1 MIGKYSD
8 EMTFDYIMNRMLESV
23 PDTVDKREG
32 SIIYDALAPAAAEL
46 VKCYMELDVVM
57 DETFVDTASL
67 QYLMLRCKERGVAI
81 QGETAAVIEGVF
93 TPSSVELTAG
103 LRFNCDEVNYTITE
117 KISAGHYKLEAETLG
132 TVGNKYTGLL
142 LPIQTVN
149 GLDTAQIAAVLIPA
163 EDGDTTDT
171 LREKY
176 YASIDGEA
184 FGGNVADYRE
194 KVNAITGVGGVK
206 VYPVWNG
213 GGTVKLTIIASD
225 YTAPSSEL
233 ISKVQTAIDPEGNQG
248 EGLGLAP
255 IGHTVTVAGA
265 RCADIAIT
273 TNITFATGWAWS
285 SAQSQVESAVKMYF
299 AELAKV
305 WADSATTVVRISQI
319 ETHLLALDCVV
330 DVEDTT
336 VNGSV
341 KNIELAADDVRK
353 KLQDYLPPILLKT
366 YEFPLLCETEQPEID
381 RLHDAAD
388 AVLDAQ
394 FLSTAGEY
402 AIQRYEKIFGVVP
415 QDTDTLDER
424 RFKVLT
430 RINTQLPF
438 SVRRLRQQL
447 ATLCG
452 EDGYK
457 LELDG
462 DRYTLTV
469 KVALTAKRNQQA
481 VEELLAD
488 IVPANMI
495 CTTSLLYN
503 QHADLTRFTH
513 AQLALL
519 THFEIREEVLPDG
532 E

>member
-1 MIGKYSD
+1 MIGRYSD

-46 VKCYMELDVVM
+46 VKCYTELDVVM

-93 TPSSVELTAG
+93 TPSSVELTSG
-103 LRFNCDEVNYTITE
+103 LRFNCDEVNYVVTE

-149 GLDTAQIAAVLIPA
+149 GLETAQIAAVLIPA

-225 YTAPSSEL
+225 FTAPSTEL
-233 ISKVQTAIDPEGNQG
+233 ISKVQTAIDPEQNHG

-255 IGHTVTVAGA
+255 IGHTVTVTGA
-265 RCADIAIT
+265 KYADLTIT
-273 TNITFATGWAWS
+273 ANVTFAAGWNWENGKS
-285 SAQSQVESAVKMYF
+285 QLVSAANAYLD
-299 AELAKV
+299 ELCKA
-305 WADSATTVVRISQI
+305 WADSETTVVRISQI
-319 ETHLLALDCVV
+319 ETHLLTADCVV
-330 DVEDTT
+330 DVDGTT
-336 VNGSV
+336 VNGDT
-341 KNIELAADDVRK
+341 KNIELAADEIPR
-353 KLQDYLPPILLKT
+353 LKT
-366 YEFPLLCETEQPEID
+366 IGGAP
-381 RLHDAAD
+381 
-388 AVLDAQ
+388 
-394 FLSTAGEY
+394 
-402 AIQRYEKIFGVVP
+402 
-415 QDTDTLDER
+415 
-424 RFKVLT
+424 
-430 RINTQLPF
+430 
-438 SVRRLRQQL
+438 
-447 ATLCG
+447 
-452 EDGYK
+452 
-457 LELDG
+457 
-462 DRYTLTV
+462 
-469 KVALTAKRNQQA
+469 
-481 VEELLAD
+481 
-488 IVPANMI
+488 
-495 CTTSLLYN
+495 
-503 QHADLTRFTH
+503 
-513 AQLALL
+513 
-519 THFEIREEVLPDG
+519 
-532 E
+532 

>member
-1 MIGKYSD
+1 MIGRCSD

-93 TPSSVELTAG
+93 TPSNIELSAG

-117 KISAGHYKLEAETLG
+117 KISAGRYKLEAETLG

-149 GLDTAQIAAVLIPA
+149 GLETAQIAAVLIPA

-225 YTAPSSEL
+225 FTAPSTEL
-233 ISKVQTAIDPEGNQG
+233 ISKVQTAIDPEQNHG

-255 IGHTVTVAGA
+255 IGHTVTVTGA
-265 RCADIAIT
+265 KYADLTIT
-273 TNITFATGWAWS
+273 ANVTFAAGWNWDNGKS
-285 SAQSQVESAVKMYF
+285 QLVSAANAYLD
-299 AELAKV
+299 ELCKA
-305 WADSATTVVRISQI
+305 WADSETTVVRISQI
-319 ETHLLALDCVV
+319 ETHLLTADCIV
-330 DVEDTT
+330 DIDGTT
-336 VNGSV
+336 VNGST
-341 KNIELAADDVRK
+341 KNIELAADEIPR
-353 KLQDYLPPILLKT
+353 LKT
-366 YEFPLLCETEQPEID
+366 IGG
-381 RLHDAAD
+381 A
-388 AVLDAQ
+388 
-394 FLSTAGEY
+394 
-402 AIQRYEKIFGVVP
+402 
-415 QDTDTLDER
+415 
-424 RFKVLT
+424 
-430 RINTQLPF
+430 
-438 SVRRLRQQL
+438 
-447 ATLCG
+447 
-452 EDGYK
+452 
-457 LELDG
+457 
-462 DRYTLTV
+462 
-469 KVALTAKRNQQA
+469 
-481 VEELLAD
+481 
-488 IVPANMI
+488 
-495 CTTSLLYN
+495 
-503 QHADLTRFTH
+503 
-513 AQLALL
+513 
-519 THFEIREEVLPDG
+519 
-532 E
+532 

>member
-1 MIGKYSD
+1 MIGRYSD

-103 LRFNCDEVNYTITE
+103 LRFNCDEVNYVVTE

-194 KVNAITGVGGVK
+194 KVNAITGVGGTK

-225 YTAPSSEL
+225 YTAPSTEL
-233 ISKVQTAIDPEGNQG
+233 ISKVQTAIDPEQNHG
-248 EGLGLAP
+248 EGLGFGSNRTHCNRHRREVCRYCYRNQYHLCDRL
-255 IGHTVTVAGA
+255 GVVERTVAGGERGQDVLCRA
-265 RCADIAIT
+265 CEDLGGQCNDRCP
-273 TNITFATGWAWS
+273 
-285 SAQSQVESAVKMYF
+285 Y
-299 AELAKV
+299 
-305 WADSATTVVRISQI
+305 
-319 ETHLLALDCVV
+319 
-330 DVEDTT
+330 
-336 VNGSV
+336 
-341 KNIELAADDVRK
+341 
-353 KLQDYLPPILLKT
+353 
-366 YEFPLLCETEQPEID
+366 
-381 RLHDAAD
+381 
-388 AVLDAQ
+388 
-394 FLSTAGEY
+394 
-402 AIQRYEKIFGVVP
+402 
-415 QDTDTLDER
+415 
-424 RFKVLT
+424 
-430 RINTQLPF
+430 
-438 SVRRLRQQL
+438 
-447 ATLCG
+447 
-452 EDGYK
+452 
-457 LELDG
+457 
-462 DRYTLTV
+462 
-469 KVALTAKRNQQA
+469 
-481 VEELLAD
+481 LAD
-488 IVPANMI
+488 
-495 CTTSLLYN
+495 
-503 QHADLTRFTH
+503 
-513 AQLALL
+513 
-519 THFEIREEVLPDG
+519 
-532 E
+532 

>member
-149 GLDTAQIAAVLIPA
+149 GLETAQIAAVLIPA

-194 KVNAITGVGGVK
+194 KVNAITGVGGTK

-225 YTAPSSEL
+225 YTAPSTEL
-233 ISKVQTAIDPEGNQG
+233 ISKVQTAIDPEQNHG
-248 EGLGLAP
+248 EGMGLAP
-255 IGHTVTVAGA
+255 IGHTVTVTGA
-265 RCADIAIT
+265 KYADLTIT
-273 TNITFATGWAWS
+273 ANVTFAAGWNWENGKS
-285 SAQSQVESAVKMYF
+285 QLVSAANAYLD
-299 AELAKV
+299 ELCKA
-305 WADSATTVVRISQI
+305 WADSETTVVRISQI
-319 ETHLLALDCVV
+319 ETHLLTADCVV
-330 DVEDTT
+330 DVDGTT
-336 VNGSV
+336 VNGDTR
-341 KNIELAADDVRK
+341 NIELAAD
-353 KLQDYLPPILLKT
+353 
-366 YEFPLLCETEQPEID
+366 EIP
-381 RLHDAAD
+381 R
-388 AVLDAQ
+388 
-394 FLSTAGEY
+394 LSTIGGA
-402 AIQRYEKIFGVVP
+402 
-415 QDTDTLDER
+415 
-424 RFKVLT
+424 
-430 RINTQLPF
+430 
-438 SVRRLRQQL
+438 S
-447 ATLCG
+447 
-452 EDGYK
+452 
-457 LELDG
+457 
-462 DRYTLTV
+462 
-469 KVALTAKRNQQA
+469 
-481 VEELLAD
+481 
-488 IVPANMI
+488 
-495 CTTSLLYN
+495 
-503 QHADLTRFTH
+503 
-513 AQLALL
+513 
-519 THFEIREEVLPDG
+519 
-532 E
+532 

>member
-1 MIGKYSD
+1 MIGRYSD

-46 VKCYMELDVVM
+46 VKCYTELDVVM

-149 GLDTAQIAAVLIPA
+149 GLETAQIAAVLIPA

-206 VYPVWNG
+206 VYPAWNG

-225 YTAPSSEL
+225 FTAPSTEL
-233 ISKVQTAIDPEGNQG
+233 ISKVQTAIDPEQNHG
-248 EGLGLAP
+248 EGMGLAP
-255 IGHTVTVAGA
+255 IGHTVTVTGA
-265 RCADIAIT
+265 KYADLTIT
-273 TNITFATGWAWS
+273 ANVTFAAGWNWENGKS
-285 SAQSQVESAVKMYF
+285 QLVSAANAYLD
-299 AELAKV
+299 ELCKA
-305 WADSATTVVRISQI
+305 WADSETTVVRISQI
-319 ETHLLALDCVV
+319 ETHLLTADCVV
-330 DVEDTT
+330 DVDGTT
-336 VNGSV
+336 VNGDI
-341 KNIELAADDVRK
+341 KNIELAAD
-353 KLQDYLPPILLKT
+353 
-366 YEFPLLCETEQPEID
+366 EIP
-381 RLHDAAD
+381 R
-388 AVLDAQ
+388 
-394 FLSTAGEY
+394 LSTIGGA
-402 AIQRYEKIFGVVP
+402 
-415 QDTDTLDER
+415 
-424 RFKVLT
+424 
-430 RINTQLPF
+430 
-438 SVRRLRQQL
+438 S
-447 ATLCG
+447 
-452 EDGYK
+452 
-457 LELDG
+457 
-462 DRYTLTV
+462 
-469 KVALTAKRNQQA
+469 
-481 VEELLAD
+481 
-488 IVPANMI
+488 
-495 CTTSLLYN
+495 
-503 QHADLTRFTH
+503 
-513 AQLALL
+513 
-519 THFEIREEVLPDG
+519 
-532 E
+532 

>member
-1 MIGKYSD
+1 MIGRYSD

-67 QYLMLRCKERGVAI
+67 QYLMLRCKERGVTI

-149 GLDTAQIAAVLIPA
+149 GLDTASIAAVLIPA

-194 KVNAITGVGGVK
+194 KVNAITSVGGVK

-225 YTAPSSEL
+225 FTAPSSEL
-233 ISKVQTAIDPEGNQG
+233 ISKVQSAIDPEQNHG

-255 IGHTVTVAGA
+255 IGHTVTVTGA
-265 RCADIAIT
+265 KYADLTIT
-273 TNITFATGWAWS
+273 ANVTFAAGWNWDNGKS
-285 SAQSQVESAVKMYF
+285 QLVSAANAYLN
-299 AELAKV
+299 ELCKA
-305 WADSATTVVRISQI
+305 WADSETTVVRISQI
-319 ETHLLALDCVV
+319 ETHLLTADCVV
-330 DVEDTT
+330 DVDGTT
-336 VNGSV
+336 VNGDI
-341 KNIELAADDVRK
+341 KNIELAAD
-353 KLQDYLPPILLKT
+353 
-366 YEFPLLCETEQPEID
+366 EIP
-381 RLHDAAD
+381 R
-388 AVLDAQ
+388 
-394 FLSTAGEY
+394 LSTIGGA
-402 AIQRYEKIFGVVP
+402 
-415 QDTDTLDER
+415 
-424 RFKVLT
+424 
-430 RINTQLPF
+430 
-438 SVRRLRQQL
+438 S
-447 ATLCG
+447 
-452 EDGYK
+452 
-457 LELDG
+457 
-462 DRYTLTV
+462 
-469 KVALTAKRNQQA
+469 
-481 VEELLAD
+481 
-488 IVPANMI
+488 
-495 CTTSLLYN
+495 
-503 QHADLTRFTH
+503 
-513 AQLALL
+513 
-519 THFEIREEVLPDG
+519 
-532 E
+532 

>member
-93 TPSSVELTAG
+93 TPSNIELSAG

-149 GLDTAQIAAVLIPA
+149 GLETAQIAAVLIPA

-225 YTAPSSEL
+225 FTAPSTEL
-233 ISKVQTAIDPEGNQG
+233 ISKVQTAIDPEQNHG
-248 EGLGLAP
+248 EGMGLAP
-255 IGHTVTVAGA
+255 IGHTVTVTGA
-265 RCADIAIT
+265 KYADLTIT
-273 TNITFATGWAWS
+273 ANVTFAAGWNWENGKS
-285 SAQSQVESAVKMYF
+285 QLVSAANAYLD
-299 AELAKV
+299 ELCKA
-305 WADSATTVVRISQI
+305 WADSETTVVRISQI
-319 ETHLLALDCVV
+319 ETHLLTADCVV
-330 DVEDTT
+330 DVDGTT
-336 VNGSV
+336 VNGDT
-341 KNIELAADDVRK
+341 KNIELAAD
-353 KLQDYLPPILLKT
+353 
-366 YEFPLLCETEQPEID
+366 EIP
-381 RLHDAAD
+381 R
-388 AVLDAQ
+388 
-394 FLSTAGEY
+394 LSTIGGA
-402 AIQRYEKIFGVVP
+402 
-415 QDTDTLDER
+415 
-424 RFKVLT
+424 
-430 RINTQLPF
+430 
-438 SVRRLRQQL
+438 S
-447 ATLCG
+447 
-452 EDGYK
+452 
-457 LELDG
+457 
-462 DRYTLTV
+462 
-469 KVALTAKRNQQA
+469 
-481 VEELLAD
+481 
-488 IVPANMI
+488 
-495 CTTSLLYN
+495 
-503 QHADLTRFTH
+503 
-513 AQLALL
+513 
-519 THFEIREEVLPDG
+519 
-532 E
+532 

>member
-1 MIGKYSD
+1 MIGRYSD

-149 GLDTAQIAAVLIPA
+149 GLETAQIAAVLIPA

-213 GGTVKLTIIASD
+213 GGTVKLTVIASD

-233 ISKVQTAIDPEGNQG
+233 ISKVQTAIDPEQNHG
-248 EGLGLAP
+248 EGMGLAP
-255 IGHTVTVAGA
+255 IGHTVTVTGA
-265 RCADIAIT
+265 KYADLTIT
-273 TNITFATGWAWS
+273 ANVTFAAGWNWENGKS
-285 SAQSQVESAVKMYF
+285 QLVSAANAYLD
-299 AELAKV
+299 ELCKA
-305 WADSATTVVRISQI
+305 WADSETTVVRISQI
-319 ETHLLALDCVV
+319 ETHLLTADCVV
-330 DVEDTT
+330 DVDGTT
-336 VNGSV
+336 VNGDT
-341 KNIELAADDVRK
+341 KNIELAAD
-353 KLQDYLPPILLKT
+353 
-366 YEFPLLCETEQPEID
+366 EIP
-381 RLHDAAD
+381 R
-388 AVLDAQ
+388 
-394 FLSTAGEY
+394 LSTIGGA
-402 AIQRYEKIFGVVP
+402 
-415 QDTDTLDER
+415 
-424 RFKVLT
+424 
-430 RINTQLPF
+430 
-438 SVRRLRQQL
+438 S
-447 ATLCG
+447 
-452 EDGYK
+452 
-457 LELDG
+457 
-462 DRYTLTV
+462 
-469 KVALTAKRNQQA
+469 
-481 VEELLAD
+481 
-488 IVPANMI
+488 
-495 CTTSLLYN
+495 
-503 QHADLTRFTH
+503 
-513 AQLALL
+513 
-519 THFEIREEVLPDG
+519 
-532 E
+532 

>member
-46 VKCYMELDVVM
+46 AKTYMELDVVM

-149 GLDTAQIAAVLIPA
+149 GLETAQIAAVLIPA

-213 GGTVKLTIIASD
+213 GGTVKLTVIASD

-233 ISKVQTAIDPEGNQG
+233 ISKVQTAIDPEQNHG
-248 EGLGLAP
+248 EGMGLAP
-255 IGHTVTVAGA
+255 IGHTVTVTGA
-265 RCADIAIT
+265 KYADLTIT
-273 TNITFATGWAWS
+273 ANVTFAAGWNWENGKS
-285 SAQSQVESAVKMYF
+285 QLVSAANAYLD
-299 AELAKV
+299 ELCKA
-305 WADSATTVVRISQI
+305 WADSETTVVRISQI
-319 ETHLLALDCVV
+319 ETHLLTADCVV
-330 DVEDTT
+330 DVDGTT
-336 VNGSV
+336 VNGDT
-341 KNIELAADDVRK
+341 KNIELAAD
-353 KLQDYLPPILLKT
+353 
-366 YEFPLLCETEQPEID
+366 EIP
-381 RLHDAAD
+381 R
-388 AVLDAQ
+388 
-394 FLSTAGEY
+394 LSTIGGA
-402 AIQRYEKIFGVVP
+402 
-415 QDTDTLDER
+415 
-424 RFKVLT
+424 
-430 RINTQLPF
+430 
-438 SVRRLRQQL
+438 S
-447 ATLCG
+447 
-452 EDGYK
+452 
-457 LELDG
+457 
-462 DRYTLTV
+462 
-469 KVALTAKRNQQA
+469 
-481 VEELLAD
+481 
-488 IVPANMI
+488 
-495 CTTSLLYN
+495 
-503 QHADLTRFTH
+503 
-513 AQLALL
+513 
-519 THFEIREEVLPDG
+519 
-532 E
+532 

>member
-1 MIGKYSD
+1 MIGRYSD

-32 SIIYDALAPAAAEL
+32 SIIYDALSPAAAEL

-149 GLDTAQIAAVLIPA
+149 GLETAQIAAVLIPA

-194 KVNAITGVGGVK
+194 KVNAITGVGGTK

-225 YTAPSSEL
+225 YTAPSTEL
-233 ISKVQTAIDPEGNQG
+233 ISKVQTAIDPEQNHG
-248 EGLGLAP
+248 EGMGLAP
-255 IGHTVTVAGA
+255 IGHTVTVTGA
-265 RCADIAIT
+265 KYADLTIT
-273 TNITFATGWAWS
+273 ANVTFAAGWNWENGKS
-285 SAQSQVESAVKMYF
+285 QLVSAANAYLD
-299 AELAKV
+299 ELCKA
-305 WADSATTVVRISQI
+305 WADSETTVVRISQI
-319 ETHLLALDCVV
+319 ETHLLTADCVV
-330 DVEDTT
+330 DVDGTT
-336 VNGSV
+336 VNGDT
-341 KNIELAADDVRK
+341 KNIELAAD
-353 KLQDYLPPILLKT
+353 
-366 YEFPLLCETEQPEID
+366 EIP
-381 RLHDAAD
+381 R
-388 AVLDAQ
+388 
-394 FLSTAGEY
+394 LSTIGGA
-402 AIQRYEKIFGVVP
+402 
-415 QDTDTLDER
+415 
-424 RFKVLT
+424 
-430 RINTQLPF
+430 
-438 SVRRLRQQL
+438 S
-447 ATLCG
+447 
-452 EDGYK
+452 
-457 LELDG
+457 
-462 DRYTLTV
+462 
-469 KVALTAKRNQQA
+469 
-481 VEELLAD
+481 
-488 IVPANMI
+488 
-495 CTTSLLYN
+495 
-503 QHADLTRFTH
+503 
-513 AQLALL
+513 
-519 THFEIREEVLPDG
+519 
-532 E
+532 

>member
-103 LRFNCDEVNYTITE
+103 LRFNCDEVNYVVTE

-184 FGGNVADYRE
+184 FGGNVADY
-194 KVNAITGVGGVK
+194 KDKTNAITGVGGVK

-213 GGTVKLTIIASD
+213 GGTVKLTIIASEQRTD
-225 YTAPSSEL
+225 F
-233 ISKVQTAIDPEGNQG
+233 QG
-248 EGLGLAP
+248 ADRHRPRAESRRGS
-255 IGHTVTVAGA
+255 GA
-265 RCADIAIT
+265 RADRA
-273 TNITFATGWAWS
+273 
-285 SAQSQVESAVKMYF
+285 Y
-299 AELAKV
+299 
-305 WADSATTVVRISQI
+305 R
-319 ETHLLALDCVV
+319 
-330 DVEDTT
+330 
-336 VNGSV
+336 
-341 KNIELAADDVRK
+341 
-353 KLQDYLPPILLKT
+353 
-366 YEFPLLCETEQPEID
+366 D
-381 RLHDAAD
+381 RH
-388 AVLDAQ
+388 
-394 FLSTAGEY
+394 
-402 AIQRYEKIFGVVP
+402 
-415 QDTDTLDER
+415 R
-424 RFKVLT
+424 RE
-430 RINTQLPF
+430 
-438 SVRRLRQQL
+438 VRRPHR
-447 ATLCG
+447 CG
-452 EDGYK
+452 EHNLCRR
-457 LELDG
+457 LELG
-462 DRYTLTV
+462 ERQ
-469 KVALTAKRNQQA
+469 VAACQRRQC
-481 VEELLAD
+481 V
-488 IVPANMI
+488 
-495 CTTSLLYN
+495 S
-503 QHADLTRFTH
+503 R
-513 AQLALL
+513 
-519 THFEIREEVLPDG
+519 
-532 E
+532 

>member
-32 SIIYDALAPAAAEL
+32 SIIYDALSPAAAEL

-149 GLDTAQIAAVLIPA
+149 GLETAQIAAVLVPA

-213 GGTVKLTIIASD
+213 GGTVKLTVIASD

-233 ISKVQTAIDPEGNQG
+233 ISKVQTAIDPEQNHG
-248 EGLGLAP
+248 EGMGLAP
-255 IGHTVTVAGA
+255 IGHTVTVTGA
-265 RCADIAIT
+265 KYADLTIT
-273 TNITFATGWAWS
+273 ANVTFAAGWNWENGKS
-285 SAQSQVESAVKMYF
+285 QLVSAANAYLD
-299 AELAKV
+299 ELCKA
-305 WADSATTVVRISQI
+305 WADSETTVVRISQI
-319 ETHLLALDCVV
+319 ETHLLTADCVV
-330 DVEDTT
+330 DVDGTT
-336 VNGSV
+336 VNGDT
-341 KNIELAADDVRK
+341 KNIELAAD
-353 KLQDYLPPILLKT
+353 
-366 YEFPLLCETEQPEID
+366 EIP
-381 RLHDAAD
+381 R
-388 AVLDAQ
+388 
-394 FLSTAGEY
+394 LSTIGGA
-402 AIQRYEKIFGVVP
+402 
-415 QDTDTLDER
+415 
-424 RFKVLT
+424 
-430 RINTQLPF
+430 
-438 SVRRLRQQL
+438 S
-447 ATLCG
+447 
-452 EDGYK
+452 
-457 LELDG
+457 
-462 DRYTLTV
+462 
-469 KVALTAKRNQQA
+469 
-481 VEELLAD
+481 
-488 IVPANMI
+488 
-495 CTTSLLYN
+495 
-503 QHADLTRFTH
+503 
-513 AQLALL
+513 
-519 THFEIREEVLPDG
+519 
-532 E
+532 

>member
-1 MIGKYSD
+1 MIGRYSD

-32 SIIYDALAPAAAEL
+32 SIIYDALSPAAAEL

-67 QYLMLRCKERGVAI
+67 QYLALRCKERGVAI

-149 GLDTAQIAAVLIPA
+149 GLETAQIAAVLIPA

-225 YTAPSSEL
+225 FTAPSTEL

-255 IGHTVTVAGA
+255 VGGEDHHGKALFLVLG
-265 RCADIAIT
+265 
-273 TNITFATGWAWS
+273 
-285 SAQSQVESAVKMYF
+285 QV
-299 AELAKV
+299 
-305 WADSATTVVRISQI
+305 
-319 ETHLLALDCVV
+319 
-330 DVEDTT
+330 
-336 VNGSV
+336 
-341 KNIELAADDVRK
+341 
-353 KLQDYLPPILLKT
+353 
-366 YEFPLLCETEQPEID
+366 
-381 RLHDAAD
+381 LHQ
-388 AVLDAQ
+388 V
-394 FLSTAGEY
+394 G
-402 AIQRYEKIFGVVP
+402 
-415 QDTDTLDER
+415 
-424 RFKVLT
+424 
-430 RINTQLPF
+430 
-438 SVRRLRQQL
+438 VRRVAAPGQQGAEIEKHGL
-447 ATLCG
+447 VVG
-452 EDGYK
+452 
-457 LELDG
+457 
-462 DRYTLTV
+462 
-469 KVALTAKRNQQA
+469 
-481 VEELLAD
+481 VEELVELCLA
-488 IVPANMI
+488 
-495 CTTSLLYN
+495 
-503 QHADLTRFTH
+503 QG
-513 AQLALL
+513 LAGRGHGQTLP
-519 THFEIREEVLPDG
+519 FEFLRLV
-532 E
+532 

>member
-32 SIIYDALAPAAAEL
+32 SIIYDALSPAAAEL
-46 VKCYMELDVVM
+46 AKAYMELDVVM

-149 GLDTAQIAAVLIPA
+149 GLETAQIAAVLIPA

-213 GGTVKLTIIASD
+213 GGTVKLTVIASD

-233 ISKVQTAIDPEGNQG
+233 ISKVQTAIDPEQNHG
-248 EGLGLAP
+248 EGMGLAP
-255 IGHTVTVAGA
+255 IGHTVTVTGA
-265 RCADIAIT
+265 KYADLTIT
-273 TNITFATGWAWS
+273 ANVTFAAGWNWENGKSQIVNATNAYLNELCKEWS
-285 SAQSQVESAVKMYF
+285 EN
-299 AELAKV
+299 E
-305 WADSATTVVRISQI
+305 TTIVRISQI
-319 ETHLLALDCVV
+319 ETHLLTADCIV
-330 DVEDTT
+330 DIDGTT
-336 VNGSV
+336 VNGST
-341 KNIELAADDVRK
+341 KNIELAADEIPR
-353 KLQDYLPPILLKT
+353 LKT
-366 YEFPLLCETEQPEID
+366 IGG
-381 RLHDAAD
+381 A
-388 AVLDAQ
+388 
-394 FLSTAGEY
+394 
-402 AIQRYEKIFGVVP
+402 
-415 QDTDTLDER
+415 
-424 RFKVLT
+424 
-430 RINTQLPF
+430 
-438 SVRRLRQQL
+438 
-447 ATLCG
+447 
-452 EDGYK
+452 
-457 LELDG
+457 
-462 DRYTLTV
+462 
-469 KVALTAKRNQQA
+469 
-481 VEELLAD
+481 
-488 IVPANMI
+488 
-495 CTTSLLYN
+495 
-503 QHADLTRFTH
+503 
-513 AQLALL
+513 
-519 THFEIREEVLPDG
+519 
-532 E
+532 

>member
-149 GLDTAQIAAVLIPA
+149 GLETAQIAAVLIPA

-225 YTAPSSEL
+225 FTAPSTEL
-233 ISKVQTAIDPEGNQG
+233 ISKVQTAIDPEQNHG

-255 IGHTVTVAGA
+255 IGHTVTVTGA
-265 RCADIAIT
+265 KYADLTIT
-273 TNITFATGWAWS
+273 ANVTFAAGWNWDNGKS
-285 SAQSQVESAVKMYF
+285 QLVSAANAYLN
-299 AELAKV
+299 ELCKA
-305 WADSATTVVRISQI
+305 WADSETTVVRISQI
-319 ETHLLALDCVV
+319 ETHLLTADCVV
-330 DVEDTT
+330 DVDGTT
-336 VNGSV
+336 VNGDI
-341 KNIELAADDVRK
+341 KNIELAAD
-353 KLQDYLPPILLKT
+353 
-366 YEFPLLCETEQPEID
+366 EIP
-381 RLHDAAD
+381 R
-388 AVLDAQ
+388 
-394 FLSTAGEY
+394 LSTIGGA
-402 AIQRYEKIFGVVP
+402 
-415 QDTDTLDER
+415 
-424 RFKVLT
+424 
-430 RINTQLPF
+430 
-438 SVRRLRQQL
+438 S
-447 ATLCG
+447 
-452 EDGYK
+452 
-457 LELDG
+457 
-462 DRYTLTV
+462 
-469 KVALTAKRNQQA
+469 
-481 VEELLAD
+481 
-488 IVPANMI
+488 
-495 CTTSLLYN
+495 
-503 QHADLTRFTH
+503 
-513 AQLALL
+513 
-519 THFEIREEVLPDG
+519 
-532 E
+532 

>member
-1 MIGKYSD
+1 MIGRYSD

-32 SIIYDALAPAAAEL
+32 GIIYDALAPAAAEL

-81 QGETAAVIEGVF
+81 QGETAAVIE
-93 TPSSVELTAG
+93 
-103 LRFNCDEVNYTITE
+103 

-132 TVGNKYTGLL
+132 TVGNKYSGLL

-225 YTAPSSEL
+225 YTAPSTEL
-233 ISKVQTAIDPEGNQG
+233 ISKVQTAIDPEQNHG

-265 RCADIAIT
+265 RYADIAIT

-299 AELAKV
+299 AELAKI

-336 VNGSV
+336 INGSV
-341 KNIELAADDVRK
+341 KNIELAAD
-353 KLQDYLPPILLKT
+353 
-366 YEFPLLCETEQPEID
+366 EIP
-381 RLHDAAD
+381 RLGSIGGA
-388 AVLDAQ
+388 
-394 FLSTAGEY
+394 S
-402 AIQRYEKIFGVVP
+402 
-415 QDTDTLDER
+415 
-424 RFKVLT
+424 
-430 RINTQLPF
+430 
-438 SVRRLRQQL
+438 
-447 ATLCG
+447 
-452 EDGYK
+452 
-457 LELDG
+457 
-462 DRYTLTV
+462 
-469 KVALTAKRNQQA
+469 
-481 VEELLAD
+481 
-488 IVPANMI
+488 
-495 CTTSLLYN
+495 
-503 QHADLTRFTH
+503 
-513 AQLALL
+513 
-519 THFEIREEVLPDG
+519 
-532 E
+532 

>member
-1 MIGKYSD
+1 MIGRYSD

-23 PDTVDKREG
+23 PGRVDKREG

-149 GLDTAQIAAVLIPA
+149 GLETAQIAAVLIPA

-194 KVNAITGVGGVK
+194 KINAITGVGGVK

-213 GGTVKLTIIASD
+213 GGTVKLTVIASD
-225 YTAPSSEL
+225 FTAPSTEL
-233 ISKVQTAIDPEGNQG
+233 ISKVQTAIDPEQNHG

-255 IGHTVTVAGA
+255 IGHTVTVTGA
-265 RCADIAIT
+265 KYADLTIT
-273 TNITFATGWAWS
+273 ANVTFAAGWNWDNGKS
-285 SAQSQVESAVKMYF
+285 QLVSAANAYLD
-299 AELAKV
+299 ELCKA
-305 WADSATTVVRISQI
+305 WADSETTVVRISQI
-319 ETHLLALDCVV
+319 ETHLLTADCIV
-330 DVEDTT
+330 DIDGTT
-336 VNGSV
+336 VNGST
-341 KNIELAADDVRK
+341 KNIELAADEIPR
-353 KLQDYLPPILLKT
+353 LKT
-366 YEFPLLCETEQPEID
+366 IGG
-381 RLHDAAD
+381 A
-388 AVLDAQ
+388 
-394 FLSTAGEY
+394 
-402 AIQRYEKIFGVVP
+402 
-415 QDTDTLDER
+415 
-424 RFKVLT
+424 
-430 RINTQLPF
+430 
-438 SVRRLRQQL
+438 
-447 ATLCG
+447 
-452 EDGYK
+452 
-457 LELDG
+457 
-462 DRYTLTV
+462 
-469 KVALTAKRNQQA
+469 
-481 VEELLAD
+481 
-488 IVPANMI
+488 
-495 CTTSLLYN
+495 
-503 QHADLTRFTH
+503 
-513 AQLALL
+513 
-519 THFEIREEVLPDG
+519 
-532 E
+532 

>member
-1 MIGKYSD
+1 MIGRYSD

-149 GLDTAQIAAVLIPA
+149 GLETAQIAAVLIPA

-184 FGGNVADYRE
+184 FGGNVADYKE

-213 GGTVKLTIIASD
+213 GGTVKLTVIASD
-225 YTAPSSEL
+225 YTAPSTEL
-233 ISKVQTAIDPEGNQG
+233 ISKVQTAIDPEQNHG

-255 IGHTVTVAGA
+255 IGHTVTVTGA
-265 RCADIAIT
+265 KYADLTIT
-273 TNITFATGWAWS
+273 ANVTFAAGWNWENGKS
-285 SAQSQVESAVKMYF
+285 QLVSAANAYLD
-299 AELAKV
+299 ELCKA
-305 WADSATTVVRISQI
+305 WADSETTVVRISQI
-319 ETHLLALDCVV
+319 ETHLLTADCVV
-330 DVEDTT
+330 DVDGTT
-336 VNGSV
+336 VNGDT
-341 KNIELAADDVRK
+341 KNIELAAD
-353 KLQDYLPPILLKT
+353 
-366 YEFPLLCETEQPEID
+366 EIP
-381 RLHDAAD
+381 R
-388 AVLDAQ
+388 
-394 FLSTAGEY
+394 LSTIGGA
-402 AIQRYEKIFGVVP
+402 
-415 QDTDTLDER
+415 
-424 RFKVLT
+424 
-430 RINTQLPF
+430 
-438 SVRRLRQQL
+438 S
-447 ATLCG
+447 
-452 EDGYK
+452 
-457 LELDG
+457 
-462 DRYTLTV
+462 
-469 KVALTAKRNQQA
+469 
-481 VEELLAD
+481 
-488 IVPANMI
+488 
-495 CTTSLLYN
+495 
-503 QHADLTRFTH
+503 
-513 AQLALL
+513 
-519 THFEIREEVLPDG
+519 
-532 E
+532 

>member
-1 MIGKYSD
+1 MIGRYSD

-32 SIIYDALAPAAAEL
+32 SIIYDALSPAAAEL
-46 VKCYMELDVVM
+46 AKAYMELDVVM

-149 GLDTAQIAAVLIPA
+149 GLETAQIAAVLIPA

-213 GGTVKLTIIASD
+213 GGTVKLTVIASD

-233 ISKVQTAIDPEGNQG
+233 ISKVQTAIDPEQNHG
-248 EGLGLAP
+248 EGMGLAP
-255 IGHTVTVAGA
+255 IGHTVTVTGA
-265 RCADIAIT
+265 KYADLTIT
-273 TNITFATGWAWS
+273 ANVTFAAGWNWENGKS
-285 SAQSQVESAVKMYF
+285 QLVSAANAYLD
-299 AELAKV
+299 ELCKA
-305 WADSATTVVRISQI
+305 WADSETTVVRISQI
-319 ETHLLALDCVV
+319 ETHLLTADCVV
-330 DVEDTT
+330 DVDGTT
-336 VNGSV
+336 VNGDT
-341 KNIELAADDVRK
+341 KNIELAAD
-353 KLQDYLPPILLKT
+353 
-366 YEFPLLCETEQPEID
+366 EIP
-381 RLHDAAD
+381 R
-388 AVLDAQ
+388 
-394 FLSTAGEY
+394 LSTIGGA
-402 AIQRYEKIFGVVP
+402 
-415 QDTDTLDER
+415 
-424 RFKVLT
+424 
-430 RINTQLPF
+430 
-438 SVRRLRQQL
+438 S
-447 ATLCG
+447 
-452 EDGYK
+452 
-457 LELDG
+457 
-462 DRYTLTV
+462 
-469 KVALTAKRNQQA
+469 
-481 VEELLAD
+481 
-488 IVPANMI
+488 
-495 CTTSLLYN
+495 
-503 QHADLTRFTH
+503 
-513 AQLALL
+513 
-519 THFEIREEVLPDG
+519 
-532 E
+532 

>member
-1 MIGKYSD
+1 MIGRYSD
-8 EMTFDYIMNRMLESV
+8 EMTFDFIMNRMLESV

-81 QGETAAVIEGVF
+81 QGETAAVIEGIF

-103 LRFNCDEVNYTITE
+103 LRFNADEVNYTITE

-149 GLDTAQIAAVLIPA
+149 GLETASIAAVLIPA

-225 YTAPSSEL
+225 YTAPSATL
-233 ISKVQTAIDPEGNQG
+233 IDKVQTEIDPEQNHG

-255 IGHTVTVAGA
+255 IGHTVTVTGA
-265 RCADIAIT
+265 QYVDIAVT
-273 TNITFATGWAWS
+273 ANITFATGWNWES
-285 SAQSQVESAVKMYF
+285 GKSQLVSAVNAYF
-299 AELAKV
+299 AELCKD
-305 WADSATTVVRISQI
+305 WADTERTIVRISQI
-319 ETHLLALDCVV
+319 ETHLLGADCVV
-330 DVEDTT
+330 DVDSTT
-336 VNGSV
+336 INGEA
-341 KNIELAADDVRK
+341 KNIELAADE
-353 KLQDYLPPILLKT
+353 LP
-366 YEFPLLCETEQPEID
+366 
-381 RLHDAAD
+381 RLGSIGGA
-388 AVLDAQ
+388 
-394 FLSTAGEY
+394 
-402 AIQRYEKIFGVVP
+402 
-415 QDTDTLDER
+415 
-424 RFKVLT
+424 
-430 RINTQLPF
+430 
-438 SVRRLRQQL
+438 
-447 ATLCG
+447 
-452 EDGYK
+452 
-457 LELDG
+457 
-462 DRYTLTV
+462 
-469 KVALTAKRNQQA
+469 
-481 VEELLAD
+481 
-488 IVPANMI
+488 
-495 CTTSLLYN
+495 
-503 QHADLTRFTH
+503 
-513 AQLALL
+513 
-519 THFEIREEVLPDG
+519 
-532 E
+532 

>member
-1 MIGKYSD
+1 MIGRYSD

-32 SIIYDALAPAAAEL
+32 SIIYDALSPAAAEL

-149 GLDTAQIAAVLIPA
+149 GLETAQIAAVLIPA

-194 KVNAITGVGGVK
+194 KVNAITGVGGTK

-225 YTAPSSEL
+225 YTAPSTEL
-233 ISKVQTAIDPEGNQG
+233 ISKVQTAIDPEQNHG
-248 EGLGLAP
+248 EGMGLAP
-255 IGHTVTVAGA
+255 IGHTVTVTGA
-265 RCADIAIT
+265 KYADLTIT
-273 TNITFATGWAWS
+273 ANVTFAAGWNWENGKS
-285 SAQSQVESAVKMYF
+285 QLVSAANAYLD
-299 AELAKV
+299 ELCKA
-305 WADSATTVVRISQI
+305 WADSETTVVRISQI
-319 ETHLLALDCVV
+319 ETHLLTADCVV
-330 DVEDTT
+330 DVDGTT
-336 VNGSV
+336 VNGDTR
-341 KNIELAADDVRK
+341 NIELAAD
-353 KLQDYLPPILLKT
+353 
-366 YEFPLLCETEQPEID
+366 EIP
-381 RLHDAAD
+381 R
-388 AVLDAQ
+388 
-394 FLSTAGEY
+394 LSTIGGA
-402 AIQRYEKIFGVVP
+402 
-415 QDTDTLDER
+415 
-424 RFKVLT
+424 
-430 RINTQLPF
+430 
-438 SVRRLRQQL
+438 S
-447 ATLCG
+447 
-452 EDGYK
+452 
-457 LELDG
+457 
-462 DRYTLTV
+462 
-469 KVALTAKRNQQA
+469 
-481 VEELLAD
+481 
-488 IVPANMI
+488 
-495 CTTSLLYN
+495 
-503 QHADLTRFTH
+503 
-513 AQLALL
+513 
-519 THFEIREEVLPDG
+519 
-532 E
+532 